1 MHYRQISLFQN
12 VDTSVSSDSANHSQI
27 TTLNLPP
34 QGSRGMG
41 KRSKS
46 LLGTMTTMFGTK
58 RRSRSVRGSFNG
70 DSESMVSSTDY
81 QSVVDDKEDMAAYF
95 SQSDKLDVS
104 TSGTYTYGNDDK
116 VQDITKL
123 GNNNSEISGNGSTS
137 SDRES
142 KDIGTV
148 LPNLTSI
155 STSDKLFPKLSS
167 HEEVLNTTDSTE
179 ESQADSGIG
188 LEIKWGNSTLKA
200 EQISNSVEESQQQS
214 INQLEIIDE
223 SHIEVVLL
231 NTTSTTLLLHM
242 SMIFLCRMIYHQPLC
257 YLVYP

>member
-1 MHYRQISLFQN
+1 
-12 VDTSVSSDSANHSQI
+12 
-27 TTLNLPP
+27 
-34 QGSRGMG
+34 
-41 KRSKS
+41 
-46 LLGTMTTMFGTK
+46 
-58 RRSRSVRGSFNG
+58 
-70 DSESMVSSTDY
+70 MVSSTDY